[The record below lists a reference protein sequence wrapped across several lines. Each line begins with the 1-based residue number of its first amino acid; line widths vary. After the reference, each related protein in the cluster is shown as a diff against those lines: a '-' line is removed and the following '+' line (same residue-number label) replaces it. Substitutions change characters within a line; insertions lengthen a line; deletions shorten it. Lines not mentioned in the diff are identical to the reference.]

1 MALSYNESTDL
12 IRGEDMMLYVKE
24 NTGTAEVPVWVD
36 TPIAY
41 ATSNSLSY
49 SLDTIDTSNKM
60 SGDWKSALPGHI
72 GWTISTD
79 ALISATDGH
88 MSYDTLEDLMI
99 ARNPITV
106 KFGKVGSA
114 FALDVST
121 IVRSG
126 EAVIT
131 SLELNTERGG
141 ICTSSITLQGNGK
154 LTAAIPTP

>member
-1 MALSYNESTDL
+1 MAYVESTDL
-12 IRGEDMMLYVKE
+12 VRGEDMMLYVKE
-24 NTGTAEVPVWVD
+24 NTGTVGVPVWVD

-60 SGDWKSALPGHI
+60 SGDWKSALPGQI